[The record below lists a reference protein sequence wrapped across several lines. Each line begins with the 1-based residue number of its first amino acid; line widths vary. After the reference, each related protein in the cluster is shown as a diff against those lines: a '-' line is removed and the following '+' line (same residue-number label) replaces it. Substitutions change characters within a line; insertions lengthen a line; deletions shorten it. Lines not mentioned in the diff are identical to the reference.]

1 MEETFYKEYD
11 NPESKFK
18 EYISFCNKRLNNR
31 SKTNLTFSYYLPG
44 NHRAETSFDEVEPN
58 DINESISIISIKN
71 RKDN

>member
-1 MEETFYKEYD
+1 MEDTFDKKYD

-18 EYISFCNKRLNNR
+18 EYINFCNKRLNNR
-31 SKTNLTFSYYLPG
+31 SKTNLTFSYYLSG

-58 DINESISIISIKN
+58 DSDESISIISIKN